1 MDLIYMDK
9 NKVEKGVLMN
19 YNLDLD
25 IGLDN
30 DFEIMVGTYNYVL
43 RHNDSFY
50 IDGTEYGGIIDSIK
64 ADTRSNHIFYSG
76 RTWRGILGTK
86 IIKPPQ
92 GQGYY
97 TVRGDANTIIAE
109 MIAYT
114 GLQALF
120 KADTSLSGIDITNYS
135 FNRYTSVLNG
145 LNAALATK
153 GARLKIR
160 YTDRMVVLSA
170 EAVENKSEEIEISR
184 DSKISFIAED
194 KQNRV
199 NHLICLGQGEL
210 ADRQVIDLYVQQ
222 DGTIGD
228 NQFYFG
234 IDEVTDVYDYS
245 SAESLEELRKGGI
258 ERLKELRDGK
268 SIEVNVEDMDLELG
282 DIIGGKEEIT
292 GITVERPI
300 TQKIVRIKNGNA
312 TIEYKVGD

>member
-1 MDLIYMDK
+1 
-9 NKVEKGVLMN
+9 
-19 YNLDLD
+19 
-25 IGLDN
+25 
-30 DFEIMVGTYNYVL
+30 
-43 RHNDSFY
+43 
-50 IDGTEYGGIIDSIK
+50 
-64 ADTRSNHIFYSG
+64 
-76 RTWRGILGTK
+76 
-86 IIKPPQ
+86 
-92 GQGYY
+92 
-97 TVRGDANTIIAE
+97 
-109 MIAYT
+109 
-114 GLQALF
+114 
-120 KADTSLSGIDITNYS
+120 
-135 FNRYTSVLNG
+135 
-145 LNAALATK
+145 
-153 GARLKIR
+153 
-160 YTDRMVVLSA
+160 MVVLSA